1 MPFLMEELWQQFP
14 QKPGVGKAKSSIML
28 AVTRLSSQLVC
39 FPAHSVSILYF
50 IVTFPSFI
58 RRLLECSDW
67 TLQILFEVLSS
78 VMLSCTE
85 VLKQKMK
92 ARVPISEMAFVPVRW

>member
-1 MPFLMEELWQQFP
+1 LLPCPF
-14 QKPGVGKAKSSIML
+14 
-28 AVTRLSSQLVC
+28 C
-39 FPAHSVSILYF
+39 FHFVV

-58 RRLLECSDW
+58 RCLLECSDW

-78 VMLSCTE
+78 VRLSCTE

-92 ARVPISEMAFVPVRW
+92 ARLPISEMAFLPVRW

>member
-1 MPFLMEELWQQFP
+1 MPELWQQLP

-28 AVTRLSSQLVC
+28 AVTQLSSQLVC
-39 FPAHSVSILYF
+39 FAARSFFHFVV

-58 RRLLECSDW
+58 RCLLEPSDW
-67 TLQILFEVLSS
+67 TLQILLEVLSS

-92 ARVPISEMAFVPVRW
+92 ARVTISEMAFLPVRW